1 MKRIY
6 FLLIGILIAN
16 FSNAQN
22 ITDALRYS
30 TDNLHGTARYSA
42 MSGAFGA
49 LGGDLTGMQINPAG
63 SAVFLNSTV
72 NISLSLLDKKNET
85 NYFNTENSNYNSDVT
100 INQAGAVFVFNNP
113 NEESVW
119 KKFTLGLN
127 YDVTNNFDDAYF
139 ATGQSNI
146 SIDSY
151 FLNYAEGVPLD
162 LLQLQSGESISDLY
176 RFLGE
181 TQGYGVQQAFLGFQS
196 FIIDPVDFD
205 DPNNTSYV
213 SNVAPGSFNQEYYL
227 QSAGYNAKFTI
238 NLATQIQDN
247 LYIGLNLNSHVIDYR
262 ESKFYFEENDNPDSF
277 VNEIGFRNNLGVL
290 GDGFS
295 AQVGVISKPSEFIR
309 LGLTYETPT
318 WYNINEETTQ
328 AIETQRVENDELI
341 TETIRP
347 NIINIYEE
355 YQLRTPGKVT
365 GSFAYLF
372 GQSGLISVDYSYKDY
387 SNIEFRPVSV
397 PSFASENNRMNNLL
411 KGVSTINIGG
421 EYRWNKVSFRGG
433 YKYEDSPYS
442 NKDLMSELTGFSLGL
457 GYNFGSF
464 KLDAAYAR
472 TEQDRQEQFFP
483 NSGFTN
489 ATNISSV
496 NNFFTITAN
505 FGF

>member
-6 FLLIGILIAN
+6 FLLIGILVTN
-16 FSNAQN
+16 FLTAQN

-30 TDNLHGTARYSA
+30 TESLHGTARYSS

-49 LGGDLTGMQINPAG
+49 LGGDMTGMQINPAG
-63 SAVFLNSTV
+63 SAVFLNSTANV
-72 NISLSLLDKKNET
+72 SLSLLDLKNQT
-85 NYFNTENSNYNSDVT
+85 NYFNSFNSNYSSDVS
-100 INQAGAVFVFNNP
+100 INQAGIVFVFDNP
-113 NEESVW
+113 NEDSAW

-139 ATGQSNI
+139 SIGQSSN

-151 FLNYAEGVPLD
+151 FLNYAQGVPLD

-181 TQGYGVQQAFLGFQS
+181 TQGFGAQQAFLGFQS
-196 FIIDPVDFD
+196 FIIDPDDFD
-205 DPNNTSYV
+205 NPNNTSYI
-213 SNVAPGSFNQEYYL
+213 SNIAPGSFNQEYYI

-247 LYIGLNLNSHVIDYR
+247 LYIGLNLNSHLIDYT
-262 ESKFYFEENDNPDSF
+262 ESKFYFEESNNPDSF

-295 AQVGVISKPSEFIR
+295 AQVGVISKPSDFIR

-328 AIETQRVENDELI
+328 AIETHRRENDELI
-341 TETIRP
+341 TELVRP

-355 YQLRTPGKVT
+355 YRLKTPGKIT

-372 GQSGLISVDYSYKDY
+372 GKNGLISVDYSYKDY

-397 PSFASENNRMNNLL
+397 PSFASENQRMQNLL
-411 KGVSTINIGG
+411 KGVSTINVGG
-421 EYRWNKVSFRGG
+421 EYRWNQISFRGG
-433 YKYEDSPYS
+433 YKYEDSPY
-442 NKDLMSELTGFSLGL
+442 NNPDIMSDLTGFSLGL

-472 TEQDRQEQFFP
+472 TEQERQEQFFP

-489 ATNISSV
+489 ATKINAV

-505 FGF
+505 FVF

>member
-6 FLLIGILIAN
+6 FLLIGILVAN

-30 TDNLHGTARYSA
+30 TESLHGTARYSS

-63 SAVFLNSTV
+63 SAVFLTSTANV
-72 NISLSLLDKKNET
+72 SLSLLDKKNET
-85 NYFNTENSNYNSDVT
+85 NYFNSINSNYNSDVS
-100 INQAGAVFVFNNP
+100 INQAGVVFVFNNN
-113 NEESVW
+113 NEDSVW

-139 ATGQSNI
+139 ATGQSNN
-146 SIDSY
+146 SIDTF
-151 FLNYAEGVPLD
+151 FLNYAQGVSLD

-181 TQGYGVQQAFLGFQS
+181 TQGFGAQQAFLGFQS

-205 DPNNTSYV
+205 NPNNTSYI
-213 SNVAPGSFNQEYYL
+213 SNVASGTYNQEYYL
-227 QSAGYNAKFTI
+227 QSSGYNAKFTI
-238 NLATQIQDN
+238 NLATQIQDH

-262 ESKFYFEENDNPDSF
+262 ESTFYYEENNNPESF
-277 VNEIGFRNNLGVL
+277 ITEIGFRNDLGVL

-295 AQVGVISKPSEFIR
+295 AQLGIIHKPSDFVR

-328 AIETQRVENDELI
+328 AIETQRIENDELI
-341 TETIRP
+341 TETVRP

-355 YQLRTPGKVT
+355 YQLKTPGKVT
-365 GSFAYLF
+365 GSLAYLF
-372 GQSGLISVDYSYKDY
+372 GTNGLISVDYSYKDY
-387 SNIEFRPVSV
+387 SNLAFRPENV
-397 PSFASENNRMNNLL
+397 PSFASENQRMENLL

-421 EYRWNKVSFRGG
+421 EYRWNKISFRGG
-433 YKYEDSPYS
+433 YKYEDSPY
-442 NKDLMSELTGFSLGL
+442 NDPDLMSDLTGFSLGL
-457 GYNFGSF
+457 GYNFGTF
-464 KLDAAYAR
+464 KIDAAYAR
-472 TEQDRQEQFFP
+472 TEQDKQDQFFP

-489 ATNISSV
+489 GTNVNTV
-496 NNFFTITAN
+496 NNFFTLTAN